1 MNVEIN
7 HQNVNVSE
15 YVNNLEELLQQEG
28 FAGPGVAVA
37 VNNRV
42 IPKAQWKSIMLE
54 EDMKITVIRA
64 ARGG

>member
-7 HQNVNVSE
+7 HKNVNVSE

>member
-7 HQNVNVSE
+7 HKNVNVSE

-42 IPKAQWKSIMLE
+42 IPKAQWKSTMLE

-64 ARGG
+64 ACGG